1 MDSAAFADSGAALD
15 WTAGFQPAVL
25 FGRLEGGGTN
35 GYIRRMDTLITF
47 LTSLGPQHW
56 LVFGLILLIAE
67 MASGTTYLLWPAV
80 AAFLTALVTL
90 TGATSWIADMAIF
103 AVLVIVLT
111 AFGRPIVRRWRNENK
126 ADGLNERSKTLI
138 GTRGVITVF
147 ANGAGSVKI
156 ADTIWRAVSDEALS
170 PGQTVVIDSVD
181 GATLKVKA
189 AAT

>member
-1 MDSAAFADSGAALD
+1 
-15 WTAGFQPAVL
+15 
-25 FGRLEGGGTN
+25 
-35 GYIRRMDTLITF
+35 MDTLITF

-90 TGATSWIADMAIF
+90 TGATNWVADVATF
-103 AVLVIVLT
+103 AVLVIALT
-111 AFGRPIVRRWRNENK
+111 ALGRPIVQRWRNENK
-126 ADGLNERSKTLI
+126 AEGLNERSKTLI

-147 ANGAGSVKI
+147 ANGTGSVKI
-156 ADTIWRAVSDEALS
+156 ADTIWRVVSDETLA
-170 PGQTVVIDSVD
+170 PGQAVVIDAVD
-181 GATLKVKA
+181 GATLKVRS

>member
-1 MDSAAFADSGAALD
+1 
-15 WTAGFQPAVL
+15 
-25 FGRLEGGGTN
+25 
-35 GYIRRMDTLITF
+35 MDTLITF

-80 AAFLTALVTL
+80 AAFLTALVSL
-90 TGATSWIADMAIF
+90 TGATNWVADVAVF
-103 AVLVIVLT
+103 AVLVIALT
-111 AFGRPIVRRWRNENK
+111 AFGRPIVQRWREENK

-147 ANGAGSVKI
+147 ANGTGSVKI
-156 ADTIWRAVSDEALS
+156 ADTIWRVVSDETLA
-170 PGQTVVIDSVD
+170 PGQAVVIDAVD
-181 GATLKVKA
+181 GATLKVRS

>member
-1 MDSAAFADSGAALD
+1 M
-15 WTAGFQPAVL
+15 
-25 FGRLEGGGTN
+25 
-35 GYIRRMDTLITF
+35 LITF

-80 AAFLTALVTL
+80 AAFLTALVAW
-90 TGATSWIADMAIF
+90 TGATNWVVEMAIF
-103 AVLVIVLT
+103 AVLVIALT
-111 AFGRPIVRRWRNENK
+111 AFGRPLVKRWRDGHA

-156 ADTIWRAVSDEALS
+156 ADTIWRAVSDEKLA
-170 PGQTVVIDSVD
+170 PGQAVVIDAVD
-181 GATLKVKA
+181 GATLKVRA
-189 AAT
+189 AA